1 MSSPERKSVQTV
13 ALALGLPESA
23 VATAASFREVD
34 RVERVH
40 DGFSDARGAWIAGR
54 LDARNEGWEIPDAA
68 VRRFHEWLLAHDAEH
83 VRSTASAPRSSTPRL
98 TSIDP
103 TAADGPEFDDP
114 SRGAY
119 EVEFVTRDELR
130 ALDLRPSEL
139 KELLLAQR

>member
-1 MSSPERKSVQTV
+1 VELGEIVLKRQIDSISSEVFY
-13 ALALGLPESA
+13 
-23 VATAASFREVD
+23 AA
-34 RVERVH
+34 
-40 DGFSDARGAWIAGR
+40 
-54 LDARNEGWEIPDAA
+54 
-68 VRRFHEWLLAHDAEH
+68 
-83 VRSTASAPRSSTPRL
+83 RL

-139 KELLLAQR
+139 KVLLLAQR